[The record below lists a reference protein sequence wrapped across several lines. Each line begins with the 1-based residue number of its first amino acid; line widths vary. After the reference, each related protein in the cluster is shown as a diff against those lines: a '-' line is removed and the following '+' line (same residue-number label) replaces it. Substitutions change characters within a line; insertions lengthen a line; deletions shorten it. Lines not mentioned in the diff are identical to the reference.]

1 MKSFKEME
9 TILKESLPN
18 KRFVHSMAVCETAE
32 RFAKIHKIDVNKA
45 KIGGLLHDC
54 GRQINTSKQL
64 DKARK
69 LKMEIDFVEQ
79 NQPIL
84 LHAKLGVY
92 YAKKKYGVVDKEVLS
107 SIRKHS
113 TGGVD
118 MNSLDMV
125 VYLADLL
132 EPTRDFPGIDK
143 LRKLAEEDLELA
155 MIKAYEQSIDY
166 LIQRGLLIHPD
177 CVLGRNQLVAKRK
190 QEVRTFKKDYV
201 IKVGQGCVELDG

>member
-9 TILKESLPN
+9 TLLKEALPN
-18 KRFVHSMAVCETAE
+18 KRFIHSIAVCETAIKLAE
-32 RFAKIHKIDVNKA
+32 IHNLDVNKA

-54 GRQINTSKQL
+54 GRQINTFKQL

-69 LKMEIDFVEQ
+69 INLEIDFVEQ

-92 YAKKKYGVVDKEVLS
+92 YAQKKYGVVDKDILS

-113 TGGVD
+113 TGGVN
-118 MNSLDMV
+118 MSPLDMV
-125 VYLADLL
+125 IYLADLL
-132 EPTRDFPGIDK
+132 EPARDFPGVDK
-143 LRKLAEEDLELA
+143 LRSLAQEDLELA

-166 LIQRGLLIHPD
+166 LMKRGLLIHPD

-190 QEVRTFKKDYV
+190 LEVRNFGKTCASD
-201 IKVGQGCVELDG
+201 IEQGCVKIDE